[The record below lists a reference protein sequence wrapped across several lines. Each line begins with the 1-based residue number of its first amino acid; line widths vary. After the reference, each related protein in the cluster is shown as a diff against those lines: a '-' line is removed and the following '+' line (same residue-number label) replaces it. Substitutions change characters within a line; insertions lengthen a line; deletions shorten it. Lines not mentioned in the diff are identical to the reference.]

1 MSYRVR
7 TYRTWITALL
17 FTGLVSCTEVI
28 DIELDS
34 TYRSLVAY
42 GEVTTDSLHHQVHLS
57 YSSDYF
63 YNQPAP
69 AVTDALVELEFDD
82 KLMPME
88 ESDSLPGLYQTRVAF
103 RGKIGTSYKLYISD
117 LDVDEDGLNE
127 SFHAESTMPGVMVL
141 DSISLLYFS
150 SPFGSGYQV
159 LMYAFDPPER
169 EWYNYKLWRN
179 GDMLTDTLI
188 KYSVQPD
195 DFFNDS
201 YTSGLP
207 VGFLSDDDPR
217 EAVQAG
223 DTITFELNSIT
234 QDYYNF
240 VVDAQ
245 LEITG
250 NNPLF
255 SGPSANVRSNIR
267 EGGLGMFTAYS
278 IQRVSTIVPIPED

>member
-1 MSYRVR
+1 MSYLIR
-7 TYRTWITALL
+7 TYRAWLTALL
-17 FTGLVSCTEVI
+17 LTGLASCTEVI

-34 TYRSLVAY
+34 TYRRLVVY
-42 GEVTTDSLHHQVHLS
+42 GEVTTDSLHHQVRLS

-63 YNQPAP
+63 YNQSAP
-69 AVTDALVELEFDD
+69 PVRDALLELEFDD
-82 KLMPME
+82 KLMRMQ
-88 ESDSLPGLYQTRVAF
+88 ESDSLPGVYQTGEAF
-103 RGKIGTSYKLYISD
+103 RGAIGTTYKLYVSEV
-117 LDVDEDGLNE
+117 DVDEDGVNE
-127 SFHAESTMPGVMVL
+127 NFVAQSTMPGVLVL
-141 DSISLLYFS
+141 DSINLLYFS

-159 LMYAFDPPER
+159 LMYAYDPPER
-169 EWYNYKLWRN
+169 EWYNFKLWRN

-240 VVDAQ
+240 VVEAQ
-245 LEITG
+245 SEIFG

-255 SGPSANVRSNIR
+255 SGPPANVHSNIR
-267 EGGLGMFTAYS
+267 EGGKGMFTAYS

>member
-1 MSYRVR
+1 MLIS
-7 TYRTWITALL
+7 
-17 FTGLVSCTEVI
+17 GLASCTELI
-28 DIELDS
+28 DIELDT
-34 TYRSLVAY
+34 TYRRLVVY
-42 GEVTTDSLHHQVHLS
+42 GELTTDSLHHQVRLS

-63 YNQPAP
+63 YNKPPP
-69 AVTDALVELEFDD
+69 AVSDAMIELEFNNE
-82 KLMPME
+82 LIVLE
-88 ESDSLPGLYQTRVAF
+88 ESDSLPGMYLSPVAF
-103 RGKIGTSYKLYISD
+103 RGSVGTEYRLHISQV
-117 LDVDEDGLNE
+117 DVDADGVNEDY
-127 SFHAESTMPGVMVL
+127 FARSTMPGAMVL

-245 LEITG
+245 LEIMG

-255 SGPSANVRSNIR
+255 SGPPANVRSNIQ
-267 EGGLGMFTAYS
+267 EGGEGIFTAYS
-278 IQRVSTIVPIPED
+278 IQRVSTILPIPED

>member
-1 MSYRVR
+1 MRSLVQSYKILWFV
-7 TYRTWITALL
+7 ILAAGL
-17 FTGLVSCTEVI
+17 FSCTELI

-34 TYRSLVAY
+34 TYRRLVAY
-42 GEVTTDSLHHQVHLS
+42 GEVTTDSLHHQLRLS
-57 YSSDYF
+57 TSSDYF
-63 YNQPAP
+63 YNKPSP
-69 AVTDALVELEFDD
+69 GVPDALIELEFDE
-82 KLMPME
+82 KLIVLE
-88 ESDSLPGLYQTRVAF
+88 ESDTLPGVYLAPLAF
-103 RGKIGTSYKLYISD
+103 RGVIGKEYKLHISEV
-117 LDVDEDGLNE
+117 DVDEDGVFE
-127 SFHAESTMPGVMVL
+127 EYHARSTMPGVLVL

-169 EWYNYKLWRN
+169 EWYNYRLWRN

-195 DFFNDS
+195 DFFNDT
-201 YTSGLP
+201 YVSGLP

-217 EAVQAG
+217 EASQPG
-223 DTITFELNSIT
+223 DTITFELNSIP

-245 LEITG
+245 LEIMG

-255 SGPSANVRSNIR
+255 SGPPANVRSNIK
-267 EGGLGMFTAYS
+267 EGGMGMFTAYS
-278 IQRVSTIVPIPED
+278 IQRVSYIIPGEQ